1 MIYFN
6 TILLKK
12 NIPHKALINDNSY
25 LQALGASRS
34 SKYWQNSFF
43 SYSASNNWKP
53 NIGEVFLGHCQVL
66 DKYVLFWFGPTTTT
80 VGGVVCLKTGCLS
93 VRMSGSDYGGKW
105 VRCSFYLDPWHRTI
119 VTIVASAQDINCYV
133 YLWHGITIPPPV
145 PGVPTCSAGLQNIL
159 QYIALHYFAVRGGLA
174 FGTGSHSCPAQ
185 GFFIIRKWTTAAADP
200 SHCFSFFP
208 PLWSWLYFTKELIL
222 RNNFIIPRF
231 PDIRGFFCEFH
242 AFKKYGS
249 SIPRRRSKNGSVSNW
264 FLSPPRLPNF
274 SHRQD
279 FNFNTNG
286 RTQSTFER

>member
-1 MIYFN
+1 M
-6 TILLKK
+6 
-12 NIPHKALINDNSY
+12 
-25 LQALGASRS
+25 
-34 SKYWQNSFF
+34 
-43 SYSASNNWKP
+43 
-53 NIGEVFLGHCQVL
+53 
-66 DKYVLFWFGPTTTT
+66 
-80 VGGVVCLKTGCLS
+80 CLKTGCLS

-119 VTIVASAQDINCYV
+119 VTIAASAQDINCYV

-200 SHCFSFFP
+200 SDCFSFFP
-208 PLWSWLYFTKELIL
+208 PLWSWLYFTKELL
-222 RNNFIIPRF
+222 LCYFAKQFDHTLIPRHKRVLF
-231 PDIRGFFCEFH
+231 GEFQ